1 MEITQK
7 VHLVSG
13 AESLLID
20 IALAIREKG
29 NEVSVSGSNF
39 TPEMADR
46 LIQSGCIY
54 YGEGWF
60 PEKITKDI
68 NFVVLGST
76 VAKDNPELIRAK
88 ELGVL
93 IQSIPEFIYQRVKGK
108 TRVVVTG
115 TRGKKTIL
123 SMVSYVL
130 LKQKLIFDYAFTNKT
145 SVLPDQVRM
154 SYESRIALIEGDEL
168 ITPALDPCVRMEF
181 YRPHIG
187 VLTNILWERSSEYQ
201 SPEEYMKTYRSFIAS
216 IEREGKL
223 IYFSGDKT
231 VSSLAEEIREDITAI
246 PYEQHVVEQED
257 GKAFLSTRYGRFP
270 VAIPDA
276 YFLVNINAARLIC
289 RQLGVKDTNFYQAI
303 SEYSLSLQ
311 P

>member
-1 MEITQK
+1 MRK

-13 AESLLID
+13 SEPLLFD

-29 NEVSVSGSNF
+29 YEVSVSGSNF
-39 TPEMADR
+39 TPEMTER
-46 LIQSGCIY
+46 LIQTDCTF
-54 YGEGWF
+54 YGQGWF
-60 PEKITKDI
+60 PEKMTKEI

-76 VAKDNPELIRAK
+76 VDEDNPELIKAK
-88 ELGVL
+88 ELGLL
-93 IQSIPEFIYQRVKGK
+93 IQSIPEFIYQRVKEK
-108 TRVVVTG
+108 TRVVVAG

-130 LKQKLIFDYAFTNKT
+130 LKQKLVFDYAFTSKT

-168 ITPALDPCVRMEF
+168 ITSALDPRVRMEF

-187 VLTNILWERSSEYQ
+187 VLTNLSWEKSLVYQ
-201 SPEEYMKTYRSFIAS
+201 SLEEYMKTYRSFIAS
-216 IEREGKL
+216 VEREGKL
-223 IYFSGDKT
+223 IYYSGDRT
-231 VSSLAEEIREDITAI
+231 VSCLAEEIREDITAI
-246 PYEQHVVEQED
+246 SYDQHPVEEVD
-257 GKAFLSTRYGRFP
+257 GKMFLPTRYGKFP
-270 VAIPDA
+270 VEIPDS
-276 YFLVNINAARLIC
+276 YFLINLNAARLIC
-289 RQLGVKDTNFYQAI
+289 RQLGVKDTSFYQAI